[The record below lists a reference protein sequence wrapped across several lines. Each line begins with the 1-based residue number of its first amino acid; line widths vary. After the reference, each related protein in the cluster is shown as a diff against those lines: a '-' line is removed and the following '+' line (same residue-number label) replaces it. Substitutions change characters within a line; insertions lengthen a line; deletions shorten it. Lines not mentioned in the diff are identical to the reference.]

1 MRARLGCAKLV
12 WSSLTSLG
20 FSRGRPSKADPI
32 FRGSKLERL
41 GNLDA
46 CDLLPKQTRSSGGQ
60 NEPIWK
66 PTRAQRS
73 FQSRPDLQGVKTAS
87 WGLTRPSTSLPK
99 QTRSSGGQNPPGLLH
114 LDSIQ
119 TSKADPIF
127 RGSKLIEAAYVT
139 DAAAFQSRPDLQ
151 GVKTRIS
158 RMRFSSQSAFQ
169 SRPDLQGVKTPS
181 GCCPADQTSKAD
193 PIFRGSKQVGERL
206 EHVGGFFQSRPDLQ
220 GVKTERVGNPVLIE
234 AGTSK
239 ADPIFRGSKL
249 TVAGLY
255 PGEDAFQSRPDLQGV
270 KTRHPHQPAN
280 RDNLPKQ
287 TRSSGGQNQRQ
298 PNASLRIGSSKAD
311 PIFRGSKPPSAPLP
325 ATTTSS
331 KADPIFRGSKQ

>member
-1 MRARLGCAKLV
+1 MREYVCRDFQSRPDLQGVKTRVGAKLPR
-12 WSSLTSLG
+12 TG
-20 FSRGRPSKADPI
+20 
-32 FRGSKLERL
+32 
-41 GNLDA
+41 
-46 CDLLPKQTRSSGGQ
+46 LPKQTRSSGGQ
-60 NEPIWK
+60 NSAWSARE
-66 PTRAQRS
+66 
-73 FQSRPDLQGVKTAS
+73 TA
-87 WGLTRPSTSLPK
+87 THTLPK
-99 QTRSSGGQNPPGLLH
+99 QTRSSGGQNSSTR
-114 LDSIQ
+114 SILASVISA
-119 TSKADPIF
+119 SKADPIF
-127 RGSKLIEAAYVT
+127 RGSKRIRTLLCPHT
-139 DAAAFQSRPDLQ
+139 MRFQSRPDLQ

-270 KTRHPHQPAN
+270 KTAN
-280 RDNLPKQ
+280 STLH
-287 TRSSGGQNQRQ
+287 TSSF
-298 PNASLRIGSSKAD
+298 SSSKAD
-311 PIFRGSKPPSAPLP
+311 PIFRGSNREGPRATSGGPIDAKP
-325 ATTTSS
+325 
-331 KADPIFRGSKQ
+331 IVNE